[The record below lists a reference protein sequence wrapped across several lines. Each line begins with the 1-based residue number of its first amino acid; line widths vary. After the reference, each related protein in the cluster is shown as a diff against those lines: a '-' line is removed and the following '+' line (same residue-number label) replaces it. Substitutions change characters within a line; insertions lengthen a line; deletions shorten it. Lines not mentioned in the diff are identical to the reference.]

1 MSQTSRYK
9 TDNWQPRNLIG
20 FFLIAFGWTW
30 FWWSLFIFG
39 VLKMPAAVGTPDI
52 DLSTAGPILLVVVF
66 SPFGPTIAGIVLTA
80 LTEGRAGVKQL
91 WRRFWNRNLSWN
103 WLLVILLF
111 FPLKNLILRYSAQ
124 IFAGTPQ
131 QPFAILTQ
139 PWLILP
145 PFIAS
150 ILNGGVPVQ

>member
-1 MSQTSRYK
+1 
-9 TDNWQPRNLIG
+9 
-20 FFLIAFGWTW
+20 
-30 FWWSLFIFG
+30 
-39 VLKMPAAVGTPDI
+39 MPAAVGTPDI